1 MSLNILNQLSDNF
14 KVNKMSIENEN
25 SKTPVNEK
33 DYAQTPKWF
42 MESLLNLTNS
52 PCFLLDVCA
61 NEATAKSLAY
71 YSLEEKGQDAITL
84 AWSQNNFC
92 NPPFSNIM
100 PFIDKAAYEAT
111 RGNTTTMLLPN
122 NPETAYIRQVKS
134 VADTIIEM
142 PFRLKFLRPNGE
154 LFLDKKGK
162 EQGPKFSCL
171 VAIITPLGLHAP
183 KRSMYY
189 DFREGFYKVG
199 AK

>member
-1 MSLNILNQLSDNF
+1 
-14 KVNKMSIENEN
+14 MSIENQ
-25 SKTPVNEK
+25 SSTTPKSEK
-33 DYAQTPKWF
+33 DCAQTPIWF
-42 MESLLNLTNS
+42 MNSLLNLTS
-52 PCFLLDVCA
+52 SSCFLLDVCA
-61 NEATAKSLAY
+61 NKATAKSFAY
-71 YSLEEKGQDAITL
+71 YSLEEKGQNALEL
-84 AWSQNNFC
+84 AWSKNSFC

-100 PFIDKAAYEAT
+100 PFIEKAEYEAT
-111 RGNTTTMLLPN
+111 TGNTTTMLLPN
-122 NPETAYIRQVKS
+122 NPETAYIRKVKE

-154 LFLDKKGK
+154 PFLDKKGK

-171 VAIITPLGLHAP
+171 IAIITPLGLHAP